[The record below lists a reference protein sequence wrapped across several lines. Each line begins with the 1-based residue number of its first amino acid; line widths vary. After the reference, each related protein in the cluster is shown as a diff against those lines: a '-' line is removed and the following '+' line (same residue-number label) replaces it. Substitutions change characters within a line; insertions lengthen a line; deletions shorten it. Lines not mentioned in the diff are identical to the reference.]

1 MKIGAITNHISEDLE
16 YGLKVL
22 RELNL
27 PYAEFCGAWNL
38 SAGCHDE
45 VQTEEIVRLVKAS
58 GCPVSAVSPRSFYM
72 LPVLTTDV
80 ADAEYQQDLAA
91 FRKSI
96 ALAKRL
102 GTRLVRAM
110 PFQRPPVIFGAHGAE
125 RFLAN
130 QNRAWP
136 SLLRLYEEPLRIA
149 EENDI
154 VIAVETGF
162 DTMLSSCSL
171 AARMVE
177 EMGSKHLRIML
188 DTGNNLYSTETPY
201 PEAYEKIRDYLVHIQ
216 LKDAR
221 VDVKN
226 GTVEFCAL
234 GEGDLAEYLVPL
246 ADALRA
252 DNFDGVVSLENVYR
266 PVGDTL
272 EESFRRSVGRF
283 IEVFGSAPE
292 STGHKETRKSV
303 ATSE

>member
-16 YGLKVL
+16 YSLKVL
-22 RELNL
+22 RELKL
-27 PYAEFCGAWNL
+27 TYAEFCGAWNL
-38 SAGCHDE
+38 SAGCHDDA
-45 VQTEEIVRLVKAS
+45 QTEEIVRLISAS
-58 GCPVSAVSPRSFYM
+58 ECPVSAVSPRSFYM
-72 LPVLTTDV
+72 LPVLTTEPTD
-80 ADAEYQQDLAA
+80 EGFQQDLDA
-91 FRKSI
+91 FRRSI

-102 GTRLVRAM
+102 GTKLVRAM

-136 SLLRLYEEPLRIA
+136 KLLKLYEDPLRIA
-149 EENDI
+149 EESDI

-171 AARMVE
+171 AARMVR

-188 DTGNNLYSTETPY
+188 DTGNNLYSTEIPY
-201 PEAYEKIRDYLVHIQ
+201 PEAYDQIREYLVHIQ

-234 GEGDLAEYLVPL
+234 GDGDMAEYLVPL
-246 ADALRA
+246 ANALRA
-252 DNFDGVVSLENVYR
+252 DNFAGVVSLENVYR
-266 PVGDTL
+266 PEGDSL

-283 IEVFGSAPE
+283 VEVFGSA
-292 STGHKETRKSV
+292 
-303 ATSE
+303 A

>member
-16 YGLKVL
+16 YSLKVL
-22 RELNL
+22 RELKLN
-27 PYAEFCGAWNL
+27 YAEFCGAWNL
-38 SAGCHDE
+38 SAGCHDDA
-45 VQTEEIVRLVKAS
+45 QTEEIVRLISAS
-58 GCPVSAVSPRSFYM
+58 ECPVSAVSPRSFYM
-72 LPVLTTDV
+72 LPVLTTEPTD
-80 ADAEYQQDLAA
+80 EGFQQDLDA
-91 FRKSI
+91 FRRSI

-102 GTRLVRAM
+102 GTKLVRAM

-136 SLLRLYEEPLRIA
+136 KLLKLYEEPLRIA

-171 AARMVE
+171 AARMVR

-188 DTGNNLYSTETPY
+188 DTGNNLYSTEIPY
-201 PEAYEKIRDYLVHIQ
+201 PEAYDQIREYLVHIQ

-234 GEGDLAEYLVPL
+234 GDGDMAEYLVPL
-246 ADALRA
+246 ANALRA
-252 DNFDGVVSLENVYR
+252 DNFAGVVSLENVYR
-266 PVGDTL
+266 PEGDSL
-272 EESFRRSVGRF
+272 EESFRLSVGRF
-283 IEVFGSAPE
+283 VEVFGSA
-292 STGHKETRKSV
+292 
-303 ATSE
+303 A

>member
-16 YGLKVL
+16 YSLKVL
-22 RELNL
+22 RELKL
-27 PYAEFCGAWNL
+27 TYAEFCGAWNL
-38 SAGCHDE
+38 SAGCHDDA
-45 VQTEEIVRLVKAS
+45 QTEEIVRLISAS
-58 GCPVSAVSPRSFYM
+58 ECPVSAVSPRSFYM
-72 LPVLTTDV
+72 LPVLTTEPTD
-80 ADAEYQQDLAA
+80 EGFQQDLDA
-91 FRKSI
+91 FRRSI

-102 GTRLVRAM
+102 GTKLVRAM

-136 SLLRLYEEPLRIA
+136 KLLKLYEEPLRIA

-171 AARMVE
+171 AARMVR

-188 DTGNNLYSTETPY
+188 DTGNNLYSTEIPY
-201 PEAYEKIRDYLVHIQ
+201 PEAYDQIREYLVHIQ

-226 GTVEFCAL
+226 GAVEFCAL
-234 GEGDLAEYLVPL
+234 GDGDMAEYLVPL
-246 ADALRA
+246 ANALRA
-252 DNFDGVVSLENVYR
+252 DNFAGVVSLENVYR
-266 PVGDTL
+266 PEGDAL

-283 IEVFGSAPE
+283 VEVFGSA
-292 STGHKETRKSV
+292 
-303 ATSE
+303 A

>member
-16 YGLKVL
+16 YSLKVL
-22 RELNL
+22 RELKL
-27 PYAEFCGAWNL
+27 TYAEFCGAWNL
-38 SAGCHDE
+38 SAGCHDDA
-45 VQTEEIVRLVKAS
+45 QTEEIVRLISAS
-58 GCPVSAVSPRSFYM
+58 ECPVSAVSPRSFYM
-72 LPVLTTDV
+72 LPVLTTEPTD
-80 ADAEYQQDLAA
+80 EGFQQDLDA
-91 FRKSI
+91 FRRSI

-102 GTRLVRAM
+102 GTKLVRAM

-136 SLLRLYEEPLRIA
+136 KLLKLYEEPLRIA

-171 AARMVE
+171 AARMVRD
-177 EMGSKHLRIML
+177 MSSKHLRIML
-188 DTGNNLYSTETPY
+188 DTGNNLYSTEIPY
-201 PEAYEKIRDYLVHIQ
+201 PEAYDQIREYLVHIQ

-234 GEGDLAEYLVPL
+234 GDGDMAEYLMPL
-246 ADALRA
+246 ANALRA
-252 DNFDGVVSLENVYR
+252 DNFAGVVSLENVYR
-266 PVGDTL
+266 PEGDSL

-283 IEVFGSAPE
+283 VEVFGSA
-292 STGHKETRKSV
+292 
-303 ATSE
+303 A